1 MKMMNKNRIRNLSCV
16 VLASFLVLP
25 AHAVN
30 DNWVGPKLLPI
41 EFAASDKVKLI
52 RGNTLP
58 ADIDRRLSLGII
70 QSSLPAKREL
80 YVSLEPVLS
89 PAAAPKGWKTAL
101 GMVLIAIGEWLV
113 MSDKPQ
119 AVVYGGDSG
128 GNAGHN
134 NQVFVYLGNLSGVKP
149 SRGETLATYSD
160 RAAGIVL
167 EKAEAKMQKAGGI
180 GSQGQALVKT
190 DNQDAFIARLVQKS
204 TLKGD
209 NLTDVQ
215 YLSRL
220 SVYDDRRG
228 GGCIPVWKWIKQKAP
243 RLTIV
248 SDGELAAGVM
258 DQSGIKM
265 GQGMRAS
272 WAYAL
277 SGSINDGAAPSYLEN
292 KMRQAIAISLVN
304 GTY

>member
-1 MKMMNKNRIRNLSCV
+1 MSIALTSC
-16 VLASFLVLP
+16 AFS
-25 AHAVN
+25 AHAQSWVN
-30 DNWVGPKLLPI
+30 LPLIPPI
-41 EFAASDKVKLI
+41 EVAPSEKAKII
-52 RGNTLP
+52 RGHTLP
-58 ADIDRRLSLGII
+58 AEIDRRLSLGII

-80 YVSLEPVLS
+80 YVSLEPYLS
-89 PAAAPKGWKTAL
+89 PNAPPKGWKTAL

-113 MSDKPQ
+113 QSDKPQ
-119 AVVYGGDSG
+119 AVVYGGDAG

-167 EKAEAKMQKAGGI
+167 EMAELKMQKAGGI

-220 SVYDDRRG
+220 SVYDDGRG

-243 RLTIV
+243 RLTYIV
-248 SDGELAAGVM
+248 GDGELAAGVM
-258 DQSGIKM
+258 DQNGIKM

-292 KMRQAIAISLVN
+292 KMRQAMAISLVN
-304 GTY
+304 GAY